1 VSRPPRAIAKQFVYS
16 RIHSEPVVRPLLLC
30 IEDDPIYLLLRKA
43 VLERNGY
50 DVIGVTSADD
60 AVLTL
65 RETPVCCV
73 IADHMLRGSTGV
85 EVAKEMKR
93 IKADVP
99 IVIYSGTIPAG
110 MQAID
115 VYINKGE
122 PTATFLSIIRDLV
135 NRSCQ

>member
-1 VSRPPRAIAKQFVYS
+1 
-16 RIHSEPVVRPLLLC
+16 VRPLLLC
-30 IEDDPIYLLLRKA
+30 IEDDPIYLHLRKA
-43 VLERNGY
+43 VLEREGY
-50 DVIGVTSADD
+50 NVVGVTSADE
-60 AVLTL
+60 ALETL
-65 RETPVCCV
+65 RETPVCCT
-73 IADHMLRGSTGV
+73 IADHMLRGTTGV
-85 EVAKEMKR
+85 EVARQMKQ
-93 IKADVP
+93 IKPDVP